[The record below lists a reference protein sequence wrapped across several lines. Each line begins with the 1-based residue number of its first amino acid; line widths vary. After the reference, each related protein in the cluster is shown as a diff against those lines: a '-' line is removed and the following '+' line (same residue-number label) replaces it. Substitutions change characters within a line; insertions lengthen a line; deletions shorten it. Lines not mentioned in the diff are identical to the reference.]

1 MSKDIEKMLSSFE
14 AARPFLRIGL
24 VAKKN
29 LFQGTAKKK
38 VAVSG
43 DVYMVCKVEIEESNG
58 QITQAIVSEKLVE
71 QWGITEDVLFY
82 AASLVC
88 AENRTPVM
96 KSLQEF
102 TGGIIEQAQDSPA
115 LYCLTNR
122 QALEGAACICY
133 PGVLDGIMEQLKVDG
148 FWVLPSS
155 IHEVIIVPGEWSLP
169 TAMEY
174 KEMVKGI
181 NETVVFEQ
189 DFLSDMPMYYDSN
202 GLYAY

>member
-1 MSKDIEKMLSSFE
+1 
-14 AARPFLRIGL
+14 
-24 VAKKN
+24 
-29 LFQGTAKKK
+29 
-38 VAVSG
+38 
-43 DVYMVCKVEIEESNG
+43 MVCKVEIEESNG